1 MCLELLYEN
10 SESKYQVDFSY
21 LAINDKIIVNKMLIV
36 DDSEDDYGFYNNKI
50 FIRLESE
57 EDIMTMLINY
67 DDEDNELLE
76 SLLYL
81 QNNDL
86 FDELFSNVIDIVTDT
101 MINYG
106 FTESYIGNEIFSI
119 IEKPL
124 DVIVRLVDF
133 QMNIPEEDNIHP
145 LFDT

>member
-50 FIRLESE
+50 FIRLESA

-86 FDELFSNVIDIVTDT
+86 FNELFLNVIDIVTDT

-106 FTESYIGNEIFSI
+106 FTESSIGNEIFSI

-133 QMNIPEEDNIHP
+133 QMNVPEENNIHP

>member
-10 SESKYQVDFSY
+10 SESKFQVDFSY
-21 LAINDKIIVNKMLIV
+21 LAINDKIIVNKMLLV
-36 DDSEDDYGFYNNKI
+36 DESEEDYGFYNNKI
-50 FIRLESE
+50 FIRLESKD
-57 EDIMTMLINY
+57 DIITMLINY
-67 DDEDNELLE
+67 DDEDDELLK

-86 FDELFSNVIDIVTDT
+86 YDELFSNIIDIITDT
-101 MINYG
+101 MVNYG

-133 QMNIPEEDNIHP
+133 QMNLPTENDIHP
-145 LFDT
+145 LYDT

>member
-50 FIRLESE
+50 FIRLESA

-86 FDELFSNVIDIVTDT
+86 FNELFSNVIDIVTDT

-106 FTESYIGNEIFSI
+106 FTESSIGNEIFSI

-133 QMNIPEEDNIHP
+133 QMNVPEENNIHP

>member
-10 SESKYQVDFSY
+10 SESKFQVDFSY
-21 LAINDKIIVNKMLIV
+21 LAINDKIIVNKMLLV
-36 DDSEDDYGFYNNKI
+36 DESEEDYGFYNNKI
-50 FIRLESE
+50 FIRLESKD
-57 EDIMTMLINY
+57 DIITMLINY
-67 DDEDNELLE
+67 DDEDDELLK

-86 FDELFSNVIDIVTDT
+86 YDELFSNIIDIITDT

-133 QMNIPEEDNIHP
+133 QMNLPTENDIHP
-145 LFDT
+145 LYDT

>member
-50 FIRLESE
+50 FIRLESA

-67 DDEDNELLE
+67 DDEENELLE

-86 FDELFSNVIDIVTDT
+86 FDELYSNVLDIITDT

-106 FTESYIGNEIFSI
+106 FIESSIGNEIFSI

-133 QMNIPEEDNIHP
+133 QMNVPEENDIHP